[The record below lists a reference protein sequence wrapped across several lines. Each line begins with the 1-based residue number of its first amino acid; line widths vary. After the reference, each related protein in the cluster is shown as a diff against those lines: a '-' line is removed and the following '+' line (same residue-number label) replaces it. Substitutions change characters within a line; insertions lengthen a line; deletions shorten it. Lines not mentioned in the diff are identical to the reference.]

1 MGPCGIL
8 KVVTGSY
15 DGEFATFASLPDELV
30 DLGRATLIIAHGL
43 DPTCDV
49 EGSIEVLDQLSG
61 AVREMLPTHPTPT
74 EASEVLREYLF
85 ETLGFRGNKEDYFDP
100 RNSFLHQVLARRTG
114 IPITLSVMALE
125 VSRRAGI
132 PAFGIGFP
140 GHFILGIGRREAC
153 VLMDAFHGGRR
164 LNGKILTDLLRGV
177 AGPAAKVLPEHLR
190 PASKRAILTRLLLN
204 LRGVYLKRGEPLN
217 TLHVLDRLVLL
228 NPYPVGEL
236 RDRGRLYA
244 QLGCLTLA
252 REDLSHYLERAP
264 HAADATET
272 RELLSAVGGRTS
284 TLH

>member
-1 MGPCGIL
+1 MN
-8 KVVTGSY
+8 GSN
-15 DGEFATFASLPDELV
+15 DGEFAALAALPDELV
-30 DLGRATLIIAHGL
+30 DLGRASLLVAQGL
-43 DPTCDV
+43 DTTCDV
-49 EGSIEVLDQLSG
+49 EGSLEVLDQL
-61 AVREMLPTHPTPT
+61 AETVREMLPTRPSPA

-85 ETLGFRGNKEDYFDP
+85 ETLGFRGNMEDYFDP

-114 IPITLSVMALE
+114 IPITLSILALE
-125 VSRRAGI
+125 VARRAGI

-140 GHFILGIGRREAC
+140 GHFILGIGQREAC

-190 PASKRAILTRLLLN
+190 PASKHAIVTRVLLN
-204 LRGVYLKRGEPLN
+204 LRGVYLKRGEPMNL
-217 TLHVLDRLVLL
+217 LHVLDRLVLL

-244 QLGCLTLA
+244 QLGCMALA
-252 REDLSHYLERAP
+252 REDLTNYLERAP
-264 HAADATET
+264 HAADASET
-272 RELLSAVGGRTS
+272 RQLLSAVETRAS